1 MEKTAL
7 EIIERHKLI
16 EKGDGIVLGLSG
28 GADSTA
34 LFMLLCSLKER
45 HQLKIHGV
53 HVHHGLR
60 GVYADRDEA
69 FSRELCSSFGVSFHA
84 EHLEVEKIAQE
95 RGLSFEMAGRELRY
109 EVFEKERFRLG
120 YQKIAVAHHRDDQ
133 GETILLRLIRGS
145 GLEGLVGI
153 RPSREGCIIRPLLMC
168 SRKQIEAYCAS
179 KNIQPMTDHTNLDS
193 AYSRNFLRNEIIPQ
207 IDAYFGGSLNRQLS
221 KTAHLLSEDGDY
233 IQSVVET
240 LWYEKVA
247 AINGGYRIEKK
258 VLQDCHSAIRSR
270 LIRKMYSAVKGD
282 LKDLEQNHVAQI
294 SDLLSTEGYKTFAYK
309 GVLFYGEH
317 QWISGIFDSGQE
329 TIEGLKDCPSLER
342 MPTLKMEPFDNKGDL
357 ARGKAPRD
365 SKTIEIDEDTIVGS
379 LSLRHRLPGDQIIPL
394 GMTGHKKI
402 KDLLIDA
409 KVPLKDRD
417 KIWLICDDEKII
429 WVYGIRQHE
438 HTRVTKN
445 TRQILKLWLSD
456 VVPLI

>member
-1 MEKTAL
+1 MEKTAV
-7 EIIERHKLI
+7 ETIERHKLI

-34 LFMLLCSLKER
+34 LLMLLCSLKEPY
-45 HQLKIHGV
+45 QLKIHGV
-53 HVHHGLR
+53 HIHHGLR
-60 GVYADRDEA
+60 GAYADRDEA
-69 FSRELCSSFGVSFHA
+69 FSRELCSSLGVSFHA
-84 EHLEVEKIAQE
+84 EHLDVEKIAQE

-109 EVFEKERFRLG
+109 EVFEKERLRLG
-120 YQKIAVAHHRDDQ
+120 YEKIAVAHHRDDQ

-153 RPSREGCIIRPLLMC
+153 RPSREGHIIRPLLMC
-168 SRKQIEAYCAS
+168 SRKQIEAYCAL
-179 KNIQPMTDHTNLDS
+179 KNIQPMEDHTNLDS

-221 KTAHLLSEDGDY
+221 KTASLLSEDGDY

-240 LWYEKVA
+240 LWSEKVG
-247 AINGGYRIEKK
+247 AIEGGYRVEKK
-258 VLQDCHSAIRSR
+258 VLRDCHSALRGR

-294 SDLLSTEGYKTFAYK
+294 SDLLETEGYKSFSYK

-317 QWISGIFDSGQE
+317 QWLNGVSDPPE
-329 TIEGLKDCPSLER
+329 ENLEELKGNPSLEG
-342 MPTLKMEPFDNKGDL
+342 MPILKVQRLENSCEMEEKQPAK
-357 ARGKAPRD
+357 
-365 SKTIEIDEDTIVGS
+365 SCETIEIDGDTVIGE
-379 LSLRHRLPGDQIIPL
+379 LRLRHRLPGDQIIPF
-394 GMTGHKKI
+394 GMTGHKKV

-409 KVPLKDRD
+409 KIPLKDRD

-445 TRQILKLWLSD
+445 TREILRLSLSD
-456 VVPLI
+456 VVPRI